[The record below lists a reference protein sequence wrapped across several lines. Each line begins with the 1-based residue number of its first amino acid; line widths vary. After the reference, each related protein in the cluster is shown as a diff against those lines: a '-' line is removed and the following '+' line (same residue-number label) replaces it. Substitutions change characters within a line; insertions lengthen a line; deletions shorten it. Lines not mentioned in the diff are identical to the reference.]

1 MQKQINARL
10 VQKSGFESEWLLA
23 TNFIPINGELI
34 VYKAEADQNG
44 NLFTDVTL
52 PVGRT
57 TPYTYA
63 RFKIG
68 DGYTLVNDLPFFAG
82 EGNGASQ
89 AQADWAQT
97 NEEAADFIKNK
108 PFGEYTPFDPI
119 EWSSSMTTNP
129 SVEIEYYSYYL
140 ISTKVPTK
148 EELMDSS
155 ITFSVSGEE
164 YNEET
169 GSYDWITKTYNKT
182 ISSFSD
188 IHDGAFAFYAS
199 EGWPNNIFYV
209 FPQAITYDCNGYSVS
224 IDTPGIYAIHAD
236 TSFIKLEAALVIKKI
251 DEKFLPEIS
260 VPSGSGLP
268 EVTTEDNGSFLRVIN
283 GEWQIV
289 QINVYDG
296 SVV

>member
-10 VQKSGFESEWLLA
+10 IQKNGFESDWLLA
-23 TNFIPINGELI
+23 TNFIPLRGEII
-34 VYKAEADQNG
+34 VYNAEADQNG
-44 NLFTDVTL
+44 NLLQIKDAPVTL
-52 PVGRT
+52 PSGRT
-57 TPYTYA
+57 EPYTYA

-68 DGYTLVNDLPFFAG
+68 DGVTPINALPFEQSEAG
-82 EGNGASQ
+82 GV
-89 AQADWAQT
+89 QADWAQKDP
-97 NEEAADFIKNK
+97 EAKDFIKNK
-108 PFGEYTPFDPI
+108 PFGEYTAFDPI
-119 EWSSSMTTNP
+119 EWNSSMATNP
-129 SVEIEYYSYYL
+129 SVEIEYQPYYL

-148 EELMDSS
+148 EELIGSN

-169 GSYDWITKTYNKT
+169 GSYDWITRTYNKT

-209 FPQAITYDCNGYSVS
+209 FPQAIDYDCNGSSVS
-224 IDTPGIYAIHAD
+224 IGTPGIYAIYSD
-236 TSFIKLEAALVIKKI
+236 TSFIKLEAAPIVKKI
-251 DEKFLPEIS
+251 DEKFLPKI
-260 VPSGSGLP
+260 SGSGLP
-268 EVTTEDNGSFLRVIN
+268 EVTVEDNGSFLRVIN